1 MNKHQ
6 KKVHK
11 ITKHILL
18 FARAARLP
26 EDYKL
31 VRQIVREHFR
41 EENSRDRSK

>member
-11 ITKHILL
+11 ITKQILL
-18 FARAARLP
+18 LARAARLP

-31 VRQIVREHFR
+31 ARQVVREHFR
-41 EENSRDRSK
+41 KENRRDRSK